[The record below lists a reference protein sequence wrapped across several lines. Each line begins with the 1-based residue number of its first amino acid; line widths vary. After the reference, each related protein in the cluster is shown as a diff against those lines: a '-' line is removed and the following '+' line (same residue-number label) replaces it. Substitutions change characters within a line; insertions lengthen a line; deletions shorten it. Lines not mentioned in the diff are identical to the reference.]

1 MRSDPMEKQEKQPH
15 SCTDRELAGSMGSLG
30 AAISA
35 SQRDVLR
42 YVREVDRRQLWS
54 KDGCRNMGQWLAPR
68 FGISVS
74 AGMRWTH
81 AAHAL
86 EHLPLTSVAFERGQI
101 SLDQVLQL
109 TRFARAET
117 EKQLL
122 RYARRASL
130 NALRKKADLATRP
143 PLEEHIDNHHARYLE
158 IRRFNDAGA
167 IYLEGL
173 LPADEGALV
182 AKALRRI
189 VDQLPDMPALE
200 QEVPAQE
207 VPEWARAEGLDSFP
221 VETVAVKDGLPQRL
235 ADALVVLASNQI
247 ANDPDPDRATVVV
260 TTSLAALRSDDL
272 GCELDG
278 SGVIHPEVARRI
290 SCDCR
295 LQFVLCGDDEVAV
308 GIGRADRNI
317 PPSLRRAMLARDGG
331 CTFPGCGTK
340 RFVDG
345 HHVWHWEDG
354 GPTNLDNLTTVC
366 HFHHKLLHEFGW
378 NVFLDRNQLSHWLRP
393 DGRSYEPG
401 PLTADPAP
409 PLAS

>member
-1 MRSDPMEKQEKQPH
+1 MEKQFQ
-15 SCTDRELAGSMGSLG
+15 SFSDQELDDAMASV
-30 AAISA
+30 SA
-35 SQRDVLR
+35 SIARSQRDLLR
-42 YVREVDRRQLWS
+42 YVRERDQRQVWAD
-54 KDGCRNMGQWLAPR
+54 DGCRNMGQWLAPR

-109 TRFARAET
+109 TRFATAET
-117 EKQLL
+117 EKRLL

-130 NALRKKADLATRP
+130 NALRKKADLATRL
-143 PLEEHIDNHHARYLE
+143 PLEEHIENHHARYLE
-158 IRRFNDAGA
+158 LRRFNDAGA

-173 LPADEGALV
+173 LPADEGAIL

-189 VDQLPDMPALE
+189 VDQMPE
-200 QEVPAQE
+200 MPTIRHEVPAQE
-207 VPEWARAEGLDSFP
+207 VPDWARASGIEDFP
-221 VETVAVKDGLPQRL
+221 AETVFVKDGLPQRM
-235 ADALVVLASNQI
+235 ADALVVLAANKI

-260 TTSLAALRSDDL
+260 ATSLAALQSDDL
-272 GCELDG
+272 GCELEG
-278 SGVIHPEVARRI
+278 AGVIHPEIARRI

-295 LQFVLCGDDEVAV
+295 LQFVLHRDNGTAA

-317 PPSLRRAMLARDGG
+317 PPYLRREMLARDGG

-354 GPTNLDNLTTVC
+354 GPTQLDNLTTVC
-366 HFHHKLLHEFGW
+366 HFHHKLVHEFRW
-378 NVFLDRNQLSHWLRP
+378 NVHLDRNQVAHWLRP
-393 DGRSYEPG
+393 DGRRYEPG
-401 PLTADPAP
+401 PLSADPAF